1 MVFVALSLAH
11 RVHDEADVDGYG
23 EDDDDDG
30 RRPGDSYMQVL
41 SLQEGYHKECL
52 PGIGLSLIH
61 TADNKRP
68 AKMLCCFSRITSA
81 DSQILA
87 C

>member
-52 PGIGLSLIH
+52 PGIGW
-61 TADNKRP
+61 
-68 AKMLCCFSRITSA
+68 
-81 DSQILA
+81 
-87 C
+87 